1 MSMLGALLLI
11 LIQASPVDAVPDGAA
26 IERYRALTKVGPR
39 CAASTDPDEILV
51 CDRRRADLYRVP
63 LIVPPDPGDPKNEGV
78 PAERER
84 LLARSNNCA
93 EKSSFLVGC
102 GMAGVSVGTR
112 GVQLGS
118 GERPIA
124 P

>member
-1 MSMLGALLLI
+1 MLGPLLLLLI
-11 LIQASPVDAVPDGAA
+11 QSAPDNVAVD
-26 IERYRALTKVGPR
+26 RYRNLTTVSPG
-39 CAASTDPDEILV
+39 CTASTDPAEILV
-51 CDRRRADLYRVP
+51 CGRRRADAYRVP
-63 LIVPPDPGDPKNEGV
+63 LIEPDAGDPKKEGV

-84 LLARSNNCA
+84 LLARTNNCA

-102 GMAGVSVGTR
+102 GMAGVSVGTGGAR
-112 GVQLGS
+112 LG

>member
-1 MSMLGALLLI
+1 MLGALLLI
-11 LIQASPVDAVPDGAA
+11 LIQASPVEAAPDGTAL
-26 IERYRALTKVGPR
+26 EQYRALTAVGPR

-63 LIVPPDPGDPKNEGV
+63 LILPDPGDPKNEGV

-112 GVQLGS
+112 GVQLG

>member
-1 MSMLGALLLI
+1 MLGVLLLV
-11 LIQASPVDAVPDGAA
+11 LIQASPASAAPTDAA
-26 IERYRALTKVGPR
+26 IEQYRALTMAGPR
-39 CAASTDPDEILV
+39 CAASTDPDEIQV
-51 CDRRRADLYRVP
+51 CDRRRADNFRVP
-63 LIVPPDPGDPKNEGV
+63 LIEPDPGDPKNEGV

-102 GMAGVSVGTR
+102 GMAGVTVGTR
-112 GVQLGS
+112 GVQLG